1 MTFLIQN
8 VSKNDKRNLNRSQ
21 NRKNRDR
28 FVAEY
33 GLIFLLDLEEKCL
46 LKMVCQ
52 HEVSKMR
59 KRN

>member
-21 NRKNRDR
+21 SRKNRDR
-28 FVAEY
+28 FL
-33 GLIFLLDLEEKCL
+33 GKTLIFLPDPEEKCL

>member
-1 MTFLIQN
+1 MTFLIQS

-21 NRKNRDR
+21 NRKNRNI
-28 FVAEY
+28 FVGKA
-33 GLIFLLDLEEKCL
+33 LIFLPDPEEKCL